1 MDGVVLTPLK
11 TIFNA
16 KGFIYHAMKK
26 SDDEFHG
33 FGEAYFSTIE
43 KDCIKGWKKHTKMTL
58 NLIVIYGEIQFVIFC
73 KKTNFFF
80 SVKLSR
86 KNYQRLTIRPGLW
99 VAFKG
104 LSKDNILLN
113 LASTEH
119 DPHEVE
125 SIALESIEYKW

>member
-11 TIFNA
+11 KIYNS

-33 FGEAYFSTIE
+33 FGEAYFSTIK

-58 NLIVIYGEIQFVIFC
+58 NLIVINGEIQFVIFC
-73 KKTNFFF
+73 KKTNLFF
-80 SVKLSR
+80 SVRLSR
-86 KNYQRLTIRPGLW
+86 KNYQRLTISPGLW

-119 DPHEVE
+119 DPHEAE
-125 SIALESIEYKW
+125 SNALEKIEYKW